1 MQTLPKTTNRVA
13 KLYNPWKG
21 RKTLLVGDRVVVEDS
36 GEFKTCIVV
45 KIIPPSI
52 STPKKKKFFAY
63 KVCSLETGETLP
75 RLYHRRSRGIK
86 SKLYCYTMEGFKKSF
101 PDHTLSAYSTIAI
114 APPPAP
120 VVLNPPAAP
129 VASSSKSTS
138 SNQSRVWRRR
148 LYGKFRFNLKGGES
162 CPWCAFKGGPNKRS
176 LLEHMCGDRSCLLP
190 LSERHK
196 AKVVNTNSFSKA
208 GDSGID
214 MLRSLGFVNPENYV
228 QEYKNAYGGQC
239 PYCNYE
245 SIATRKIRR
254 HIRQKHK
261 DKIGLKTI
269 CI

>member
-1 MQTLPKTTNRVA
+1 M
-13 KLYNPWKG
+13 
-21 RKTLLVGDRVVVEDS
+21 VVEDA
-36 GEFKTCIVV
+36 GDFKTCIVV
-45 KIIPPSI
+45 KIIPPSM

-75 RLYHRRSRGIK
+75 RLYNRRSRGIK
-86 SKLYCYTMEGFKKSF
+86 SKLYCYTLEGFKTAF
-101 PDHTLSAYSTIAI
+101 PDYTLSAYSTIDTAQ
-114 APPPAP
+114 PSAP
-120 VVLNPPAAP
+120 VVVDPPAAP

-138 SNQSRVWRRR
+138 NNQSRLWRRR
-148 LYGKFRFNLKGGES
+148 RFRFNLRGGEL
-162 CPWCAFKGGPNKRS
+162 CPWCPFRGGRNKRS
-176 LLEHMCGDRSCLLP
+176 LLEHMCGERSCLLP

-214 MLRSLGFVNPENYV
+214 MLRSLGFVNPENFV
-228 QEYKNAYGGQC
+228 NEYRAAYGGQC

-245 SIATRKIRR
+245 SIATRKIKR

-261 DKIGLKTI
+261 DKVGLKTI